1 MARVDSAAGWWV
13 VGGSTV
19 GLLVGPGQFVVGSL
33 GLFIGSF
40 TMEFGWDRTQITF
53 AITCLTVTLMFTL
66 PFLGKLVDLY
76 GSRKIVIPSLLIL
89 GVLLVSIPVF
99 VTELWHLWVI
109 FALIGSLGVGA
120 NGLPF
125 LRTISTWFDRYRGL
139 AIGFT
144 MAGSGLGY
152 MIVPP
157 LVQYMIEHS
166 GWSSGYYL
174 LGGIIIFIATPIV
187 FLLFHDRDPNSD
199 NNSNNDH
206 DANTEKAIDT
216 VITSGFSRE
225 RALSGTVFWRLFA
238 IFTLLSFSLYGLL
251 PHIVPML
258 TDRGMDSKVAA
269 LAASSIGMTIIAARV
284 IVGYLIDQFF
294 APTIAA
300 VSFLLSGI
308 GFIIL
313 ALGGVN
319 GSAFVAMLLVGFS
332 IGAEIDLMT
341 FLAGRYFGL
350 RNFGQ
355 IFGVL
360 FASLLVGV
368 SLGPL
373 TFGWVFENAGAYT
386 TILAICVGLITLAA
400 AITKTL
406 PPYPAFEKPEPG
418 HA

>member
-1 MARVDSAAGWWV
+1 MAKIDSAAGWWV
-13 VGGSTV
+13 VAGSTV
-19 GLLVGPGQFVVGSL
+19 GLLVGPGQFVIGSL
-33 GLFIGSF
+33 GLFTNSF
-40 TMEFGWDRTQITF
+40 TTEFGWNRTQINLG
-53 AITCLTVTLMFTL
+53 ITCLTVALMFTL
-66 PFLGKLVDLY
+66 PYLGTLVDRY

-89 GVLLVSIPVF
+89 GLLIGSIPLLVS
-99 VTELWHLWVI
+99 ELWHLWLI
-109 FALIGSLGVGA
+109 FGLIGSLGVGA

-144 MAGSGLGY
+144 MAGSGLGF

-157 LVQYMIEHS
+157 LVQYMIDS
-166 GWSSGYYL
+166 KGWNAGYYL
-174 LGGIIIFIATPIV
+174 LAGIIIFIATPIV
-187 FLLFHDRDPNSD
+187 FFLFHDRELEAERHDQAISVNNQNNTIDPITTGVSR
-199 NNSNNDH
+199 
-206 DANTEKAIDT
+206 AEAIT
-216 VITSGFSRE
+216 GS
-225 RALSGTVFWRLFA
+225 VFLRLFV
-238 IFTLLSFSLYGLL
+238 IFTLLSFSLYGVL
-251 PHIVPML
+251 PHVVPML
-258 TDRGMDSKVAA
+258 TDRGMDTSVAA
-269 LAASSIGMTIIAARV
+269 FAASSVGITIIVARI
-284 IVGYLIDQFF
+284 IVGHLIDRFF

-300 VSFLLSGI
+300 VSFSLSSI

-313 ALGGVN
+313 AAGGVD

-373 TFGWVFENAGAYT
+373 TYGWVFDRTGAYT
-386 TILAICVGLITLAA
+386 SILLICVGLIVLAA
-400 AITKTL
+400 VITKTL
-406 PPYPAFEKPEPG
+406 PAYPDFEKTELTN
-418 HA
+418 A